1 MASLGTLIVDLVAKT
16 GQFESDLGRAERIA
30 KRRAAN
36 IDKALRGFGRD
47 LAKGAAIAVTAVAA
61 LSKRSINLADDL
73 NKLAQRTGISA
84 ESLSG
89 IKLAADL
96 GGSSLESFSNGV
108 SALTRNMAAAAQEQ
122 KKQAAL
128 FGKFGIDVVDPLTG
142 GLRNAGDVVRDVA
155 DLFARLPDGTDKAA
169 LSIMFFNKA
178 IGPEM
183 IPFLNGGSKGL
194 DEFQARA
201 ERLGLVIS
209 GQTAKA
215 AEEFNDNLE
224 VLGLFATAVGNS
236 IAKDLLPS
244 LVAVTGQMT
253 AAQEQ
258 SNAFDSIGRGIADTL
273 RGAAA
278 VAAVATTAIK
288 DVTVTLAFAVQ
299 QVQNLRDITARLSP
313 AGAVKS
319 FVSNFGGPRFGPRK
333 SLSEGAAGV
342 SKDLIPDQSAAAAQ
356 LQTLKDTLR
365 ENNDALSEFLSNL
378 FDPPQ
383 SQAATTTATDD
394 QTEASKR
401 LQASLRSLLSDQTAA
416 AASQKEVEAATKSL
430 SDILRAQSVA
440 LEDEALAA
448 ALDYRDAMTELLRI
462 QQALT
467 NENRLDAEAT
477 AQLAAARE
485 GAAAA
490 LREER
495 QRIAAEGTLAL
506 VDEAET
512 PTDFERTRDD
522 LQFELSLQRLT
533 NDEREVAIALR
544 NANVKAMSDEGVQ
557 LSELVGKLQE
567 IEKRNA
573 VFDDLANGATDFV
586 IAIASGAES
595 AKGALK
601 SFGDF
606 IKQTLLRQIANN
618 LKDTLLKALGSI
630 GGGGGGFGGIVSAIG
645 GLFGGGR
652 ATGGPV
658 DAGHLFRVNERE
670 GEFFR
675 PNGSGEVIPLSK
687 MGSVGMGGVTQ
698 QFNFPLAFPP
708 QLEAFVRNIAAPA
721 GREAAERVVRAGR
734 GRF

>member
-36 IDKALRGFGRD
+36 IDKALRGFGRES
-47 LAKGAAIAVTAVAA
+47 AKGAAITVTAVAA
-61 LSKRSINLADDL
+61 LSKRSINLADDMS
-73 NKLAQRTGISA
+73 KLAQRTDIST

-96 GGSSLESFSNGV
+96 GGSSMDGFARSV
-108 SALTRNMAAAAQEQ
+108 AALSRNMLTAAQGTKEQ
-122 KKQAAL
+122 AEVFKAL
-128 FGKFGIDVVDPLTG
+128 GIELLDTDGK
-142 GLRNAGDVVRDVA
+142 LRSTESVVRDVA
-155 DLFARLPDGTDKAA
+155 DIFATLPDGTTKAA
-169 LSIMFFNKA
+169 LAMRLFGKSGSEI
-178 IGPEM
+178 
-183 IPFLNGGSKGL
+183 IPLLNGGSKGL

-236 IAKDLLPS
+236 ISKDLLPS

-258 SNAFDSIGRGIADTL
+258 SSAFDSIGKGIADTM
-273 RGAAA
+273 RG
-278 VAAVATTAIK
+278 VAASVAVVSTAVK
-288 DVTVTLAFAVQ
+288 DVTVVLTFANQ
-299 QVQNLRDITARLSP
+299 QLDRLTETTNRILSGN
-313 AGAVKS
+313 ALKS

-356 LQTLKDTLR
+356 LQTLKNTLR

-383 SQAATTTATDD
+383 SQAATTTVTDD
-394 QTEASKR
+394 QAEASKR

-416 AASQKEVEAATKSL
+416 ADSQKEVEAATKSL

-448 ALDYRDAMTELLRI
+448 AIDYRDAMTELLLV
-462 QQALT
+462 QQALEK
-467 NENRLDAEAT
+467 ENKLDAEAT
-477 AQLAAARE
+477 AKLSVARE

-495 QRIAAEGTLAL
+495 QRIAAEGTLSL

-544 NANVKAMSDEGVQ
+544 KADVKAMSDEGVQ
-557 LSELVGKLQE
+557 LSELVGKLQK
-567 IEKRNA
+567 IEKQNA
-573 VFDDLANGATDFV
+573 VFDDLAQGATDFV